1 MINLHVHTKH
11 SWDSL
16 SSIDEIIKFAKENS
30 QNAIAI
36 TDHGNMAGAMEFYL
50 KAKKSD
56 IKPIIGCEFYICQN
70 GKSASLKSSENRKLN
85 HLVVLAKNLVG
96 YKNLLK
102 LTKIAA
108 ENFYYDPR
116 IDEEILFNHSDG
128 LIVINGHMN
137 TSLNECLFYNT
148 EALYS
153 CETIECARDYLFPD
167 YKEKFWAIAS
177 RYKAVFGDDF
187 YVEVQLFDKG
197 DIGQQAAGHFLI
209 ELADEFGIKPVAT
222 GDAHY
227 VNPKDARFHKTFCAI
242 KQNKKIRDLPDIR
255 YYTEPVYSLI
265 DNSWAHACYPTRLID
280 EAHSIANKIE
290 FYDITYDTAIPQSD
304 VSKVADPK
312 EYLLKYCTEE
322 LVKRNLYTSEYVDRL
337 NYELEILTLG
347 NLFDYFLI
355 VEDYVKYAINNDILV
370 GPSRGSAGGCLVSY
384 LLDII
389 SIDPIKYDL
398 SFDRFFSKDKA
409 LSKTLPDIDSDFPT
423 SQQQIVIDY
432 IVEKYGRDKVCGVVT
447 RMTEQGK
454 NALKDVL
461 RVYSACDFAQMN
473 KITDLIPKRD
483 KISDKLADFKEETG
497 SDSII
502 YYCLKKEPELLAD
515 YCILQTVNGED
526 VFSGEYAIYF
536 ELAIGIEGGIKALSK
551 HPSAIIISKHNIV
564 DVAPLILDRSS
575 GEMIVD
581 YDMNNFPYAG
591 LVKFDILRLKSLD
604 CLTEVNNLLKEIGIC
619 I

>member
-1 MINLHVHTKH
+1 MINLHVHTKN

-16 SSIDEIIKFAKENS
+16 SSIDDIIKFAKHNS
-30 QNAIAI
+30 QDAIAI
-36 TDHGNMAGAMEFYL
+36 TDHGNMAGAMEFFI
-50 KAKKSD
+50 KAKKAD
-56 IKPIIGCEFYICQN
+56 VKPIIGCEFYICQT

-85 HLVVLAKNLVG
+85 HLVVLAKNICG

-102 LTKIAA
+102 LTKIANQ
-108 ENFYYDPR
+108 NFYYDPR
-116 IDEEILFNHSDG
+116 IDEDILFDNSDG

-137 TSLNECLFYNT
+137 TSLNETLFYNT
-148 EALYS
+148 EALYN

-167 YKEKFWAIAS
+167 YKERFWSIAS
-177 RYKAVFGDDF
+177 KYKKVFGEDF
-187 YVEVQLFDKG
+187 YVEVQLFDKD

-209 ELADEFGIKPVAT
+209 ELAHEFGIKAVAT

-227 VNPKDARFHKTFCAI
+227 VNPADAKFHKTFCAI
-242 KQNKKIRDLPDIR
+242 KQNKKIKDLPNIR
-255 YYTEPVYSLI
+255 YYTAPVYSLI
-265 DNSWAHACYPTRLID
+265 DNNWAQSCYPQQLID
-280 EAHSIANKIE
+280 EAHNIANKIE
-290 FYDITYDTAIPQSD
+290 LYDITLETAIPESD
-304 VSKVADPK
+304 VSKRTDPK
-312 EYLLKYCTEE
+312 QYLLDYCIDQLKKRDLHTQEYL
-322 LVKRNLYTSEYVDRL
+322 DRL

-355 VEDYVKYAINNDILV
+355 VEDYIRYAMNNDILV
-370 GPSRGSAGGCLVSY
+370 GPSRGSAGGCLISY

-389 SIDPIKYDL
+389 SINPIKYNL

-423 SQQQIVIDY
+423 SKQQMIIDY
-432 IVEKYGRDKVCGVVT
+432 IVGKYGRERVCGVVT
-447 RMTEQGK
+447 RLTLQGK

-461 RVYSACDFAQMN
+461 RVYSACDFSQMN

-483 KISDKLADFKEETG
+483 KISDKLADFKEESG

-515 YCILQTVNGED
+515 YCTLQTVNGEE
-526 VFSGEYAIYF
+526 VFSGEYAMYF

-551 HPSAIIISKHNIV
+551 HPSAIIISKYNIEE
-564 DVAPLILDRSS
+564 VAPLILDKSS
-575 GEMIVD
+575 GEMIID

>member
-16 SSIDEIIKFAKENS
+16 SSIDDIIQFAKDNC
-30 QNAIAI
+30 QDAIAI
-36 TDHGNMAGAMEFYL
+36 TDHGNMAGAMEFYI
-50 KAKKSD
+50 KAKKAGV
-56 IKPIIGCEFYICQN
+56 KPIIGCEFYICQN
-70 GKSASLKSSENRKLN
+70 GKSALLKSPENRKLN
-85 HLVVLAKNLVG
+85 HLVVLAKNING

-116 IDEEILFNHSDG
+116 IDEETLYAHSDG

-137 TSLNECLFYNT
+137 TSISECLFYNT
-148 EALYS
+148 EALYL
-153 CETIECARDYLFPD
+153 CDTVECARDYLFPD
-167 YKEKFWAIAS
+167 YKEKFLAIAS
-177 RYKAVFGDDF
+177 RYKKVFGEDF
-187 YVEVQLFDKG
+187 YIEVQMFDSG

-209 ELADEFGIKPVAT
+209 ELADEFGIKCVAT

-227 VNPKDARFHKTFCAI
+227 VYPKDSKFHKTFCAI
-242 KQNKKIRDLPDIR
+242 KQNKKIKDLPNIR

-265 DNSWAHACYPTRLID
+265 DNSWASECYPARLVD
-280 EAHSIANKIE
+280 ETHILANKIE
-290 FYDITYDTAIPQSD
+290 LYDITSDATIPESD
-304 VSKVADPK
+304 VSKNGDPK
-312 EYLLKYCTEE
+312 EYLLKYCTNQLIERG
-322 LVKRNLYTSEYVDRL
+322 LHTSEYVERL

-355 VEDYVKYAINNDILV
+355 VEDYVKYAISNDILV

-409 LSKTLPDIDSDFPT
+409 ISKTLPDIDSDFPT
-423 SQQQIVIDY
+423 SKQHIIINY
-432 IVEKYGRDKVCGVVT
+432 IIEKYGKEKVCGVVT
-447 RMTEQGK
+447 RMTLQGK

-483 KISDKLADFKEETG
+483 RISDKLAEFKEETG

-502 YYCLKKEPELLAD
+502 YYCLKKEPSLLAD
-515 YCILQTVNGED
+515 YCTLHTVNDQEI
-526 VFSGEYAIYF
+526 FSGEYAMYF

-551 HPSAIIISKHNIV
+551 HPSAIIISKHDIV
-564 DVAPLILDRSS
+564 DVAPLILDKSS
-575 GEMIVD
+575 GEMIID

-604 CLTEVNNLLKEIGIC
+604 CLTEVNNLLREIGIC

>member
-1 MINLHVHTKH
+1 MINIHVHTKH

-16 SSIDEIIKFAKENS
+16 SSIDEIIKYAKDNN
-30 QNAIAI
+30 QDAIAI
-36 TDHGNMAGAMEFYL
+36 TDHGNMAGAMEFYI
-50 KAKKSD
+50 KAKKAG
-56 IKPIIGCEFYICQN
+56 IKPIIGCEFYICQT
-70 GKSASLKSSENRKLN
+70 GKSASVKSADNRKLN
-85 HLVVLAKNLVG
+85 HLVVLAKNING

-102 LTKIAA
+102 LTEISAK
-108 ENFYYDPR
+108 NFYYDPR
-116 IDEEILFNHSDG
+116 IDEETLFKYNDG

-148 EALYS
+148 QALYS
-153 CETIECARDYLFPD
+153 CSTVECARDYLFPD
-167 YKEKFWAIAS
+167 YKERFWTIAS
-177 RYKAVFGDDF
+177 KYKEVFGDDF
-187 YVEVQLFDKG
+187 YVEVQLFDLD

-209 ELADEFGIKPVAT
+209 ELANEFGIKAVAT

-227 VNPKDARFHKTFCAI
+227 VKPSDAKFHKTFCAI
-242 KQNKKIRDLPDIR
+242 KQNKKIKDLPDIR
-255 YYTEPVYSLI
+255 YYTAPVYALI
-265 DNSWAHACYPTRLID
+265 DNYWAEKCYPEKLIN
-280 EAHSIANKIE
+280 ETHNLANKIE
-290 FYDITYDTAIPQSD
+290 FYDITYETAIPESD
-304 VSKVADPK
+304 VSKRTDPK
-312 EYLLKYCTEE
+312 QYLLEYCTDQ
-322 LVKRNLYTSEYVDRL
+322 LVKRNLYTQEYIDRL

-355 VEDYVKYAINNDILV
+355 VQDYIKYAMNNDILV

-389 SIDPIKYDL
+389 SIDPIKYNL

-423 SQQQIVIDY
+423 SQQQIIIDY
-432 IVEKYGRDKVCGVVT
+432 IVKKYGKNKVSGVVT
-447 RMTEQGK
+447 RMTLQGK

-502 YYCLKKEPELLAD
+502 YYCLKKEPELLRD
-515 YCILQTVNGED
+515 YCTINYVNGEE

-551 HPSAIIISKHNIV
+551 HPSAIIISKYDIK
-564 DVAPLILDRSS
+564 DVAPLILDKSS
-575 GEMIVD
+575 EDTIID
-581 YDMNNFPYAG
+581 YDMNYFPYAG

-619 I
+619 T